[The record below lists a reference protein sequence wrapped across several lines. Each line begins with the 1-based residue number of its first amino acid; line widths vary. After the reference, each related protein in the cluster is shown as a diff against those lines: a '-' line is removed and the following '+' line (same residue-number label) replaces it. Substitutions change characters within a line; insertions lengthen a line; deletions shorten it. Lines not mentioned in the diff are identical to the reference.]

1 MIHYVQMSE
10 SVKKSIWF
18 VFDAEFGDLLNRF
31 IDKYADLGSL
41 LKTSMPNYYYSY
53 QDRVRL
59 KILSKYST

>member
-31 IDKYADLGSL
+31 IDKYADF
-41 LKTSMPNYYYSY
+41 
-53 QDRVRL
+53 
-59 KILSKYST
+59 